1 MHFFTRNLFF
11 NRPHILFLNFLN
23 FFFSFL
29 KGFLKGAVMF
39 SSVDVFVRIRPSG
52 GGGGE
57 YNLLRLF

>member
-11 NRPHILFLNFLN
+11 NRPHILFLNLLN
-23 FFFSFL
+23 FFFS
-29 KGFLKGAVMF
+29 FLKGAVMF